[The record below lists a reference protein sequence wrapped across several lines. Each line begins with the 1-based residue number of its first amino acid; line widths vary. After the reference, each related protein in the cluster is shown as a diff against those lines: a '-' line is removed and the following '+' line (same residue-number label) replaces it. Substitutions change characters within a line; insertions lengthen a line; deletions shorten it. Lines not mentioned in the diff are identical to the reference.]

1 MSLVWLAYPSKKIN
15 VPHLLLPEFDTLR
28 LLFSKVVD
36 SALDRIVSLS
46 DNLSHVAI

>member
-1 MSLVWLAYPSKKIN
+1 MSLVWLAYPLKKIN
-15 VPHLLLPEFDTLR
+15 ALQVLLPESDTLR

-36 SALDRIVSLS
+36 SALDRIVSLF